1 MKKLLI
7 FLKDY
12 KKETILAPLFKML
25 EASFELLIPLVMIQI
40 VDVGIAR
47 ADRGYILGMCAC
59 MTGLG
64 VIGLICSITAQF
76 YAAKAAV
83 GFSADLKTVLFRHIQ
98 SLSFSE
104 MDRIGTATLIT
115 RMTSDVNQVQSGV
128 NLVLRLFLRSPFIV
142 FGAMIMAST
151 IDAGAT
157 GIFGITI
164 LLLCVVV
171 FGIMLLTMPLY
182 RKVQGALDHIL
193 LLTRETL
200 TGARVVRAFG
210 REKEEIK
217 RFCRENEELNRLQRF
232 VGGISSLMNP
242 VTYVLINGG
251 LIALLWWGGLQVEG
265 GILTQGAVI
274 ALVNY
279 MSQILVE
286 LIKLA
291 NLIITVTKS
300 FASGNRI
307 REVLE
312 AVPGMADG
320 RKQAEISGQEEQ
332 TLPEK
337 EQIAGYAVREELQK
351 AQNPMS
357 AGQLQAAAVCFDHV
371 CLTYQGAGAE
381 ALTDISFSVK
391 KGQTVGIIG
400 GTGAGKSSVVHL
412 IPRFY
417 DATKGS
423 VSVDGRDVRE
433 YSLQELR
440 EKIGMVLQKAVLF
453 KGSVRDNLLL
463 GGADASDE
471 ALWKALEIAQAREFI
486 EAREGGL
493 DAMIEQGGRNLSGGQ
508 RQRLTI
514 ARALV
519 RKPEILIL
527 DDSASALDLATD
539 ARLRRAIQEM
549 EDGPTVFIVS
559 QRTASV
565 LHADLILVLEDGAV
579 AGMGRHQELLQ
590 TCQVYKEVY
599 DSQFGEEA
607 GDES

>member
-1 MKKLLI
+1 M
-7 FLKDY
+7 
-12 KKETILAPLFKML
+12 
-25 EASFELLIPLVMIQI
+25 S
-40 VDVGIAR
+40 
-47 ADRGYILGMCAC
+47 
-59 MTGLG
+59 TG
-64 VIGLICSITAQF
+64 
-76 YAAKAAV
+76 
-83 GFSADLKTVLFRHIQ
+83 
-98 SLSFSE
+98 
-104 MDRIGTATLIT
+104 
-115 RMTSDVNQVQSGV
+115 
-128 NLVLRLFLRSPFIV
+128 
-142 FGAMIMAST
+142 
-151 IDAGAT
+151 
-157 GIFGITI
+157 
-164 LLLCVVV
+164 
-171 FGIMLLTMPLY
+171 
-182 RKVQGALDHIL
+182 
-193 LLTRETL
+193 
-200 TGARVVRAFG
+200 
-210 REKEEIK
+210 
-217 RFCRENEELNRLQRF
+217 
-232 VGGISSLMNP
+232 
-242 VTYVLINGG
+242 
-251 LIALLWWGGLQVEG
+251 
-265 GILTQGAVI
+265 
-274 ALVNY
+274 
-279 MSQILVE
+279 
-286 LIKLA
+286 
-291 NLIITVTKS
+291 
-300 FASGNRI
+300 
-307 REVLE
+307 
-312 AVPGMADG
+312 
-320 RKQAEISGQEEQ
+320 
-332 TLPEK
+332 
-337 EQIAGYAVREELQK
+337 K
-351 AQNPMS
+351 AQS
-357 AGQLQAAAVCFDHV
+357 AAVCFDHV

-423 VSVDGRDVRE
+423 VSVCGRDVRE

-453 KGSVRDNLLL
+453 QGSVRDNLLL
-463 GGADASDE
+463 GRTDASDE

-590 TCQVYKEVY
+590 TCQVYKEIY

-607 GDES
+607 GDEN